1 VRILEIAPDSDL
13 RSLKI
18 RELEQINWAIANFD
32 EALTGAAGKA
42 GAIVSRDV
50 FDMGEAEQGFRARTR
65 RRVQLEA
72 TRVQRPEIYNAAPW
86 PIDDFPSGVS
96 IAQAWYGR
104 LPGSYRRVLLDC
116 DKEADNMAF
125 VSAQRTASH
134 GAAWHRAYS
143 DSYGNALR
151 SCWQRHWRR
160 TKNQTR
166 RPKWFLYPERRQS
179 APGLSTAYP
188 RKRAVVRS
196 QTRTAAFC

>member
-1 VRILEIAPDSDL
+1 LNNILREQLREERKQYVKWREDIVRILEIAPDSDL

-143 DSYGNALR
+143 DSYGNAL
-151 SCWQRHWRR
+151 
-160 TKNQTR
+160 
-166 RPKWFLYPERRQS
+166 PKLLAKALEADEKSDP
-179 APGLSTAYP
+179 
-188 RKRAVVRS
+188 
-196 QTRTAAFC
+196 AA